1 MNLTAMNDEGNLSP
15 PSQTPPPPTP
25 PLETP
30 YERRFSTSERL
41 LKILTSPAQAMKD
54 IAETPNYTEPTLIIL
69 VQAIFAAI
77 SVALVMQ
84 KIKIVGAEPTLSTVQ
99 NILIGVLA
107 FGVIFAGILLFV
119 FWLGKS
125 LLVKVFCNSQ
135 SNWDFKTAAATTGY
149 AYMPVIVIGV
159 IGLVVTFFLLPL
171 FTVDVTN
178 LDAARSALS
187 NYQTQLN
194 WLKFLVS
201 LPLSLVGLVWQ
212 SYVGGLGVH
221 FGTKGKCSTALG
233 FTVFF
238 ILGLLG
244 LAFSYILGR

>member
-1 MNLTAMNDEGNLSP
+1 MNLTTVNNEGNPTP
-15 PSQTPPPPTP
+15 PLQTPPPPTP
-25 PLETP
+25 PAETL
-30 YERRFSTSERL
+30 YERRFSTLERL

-54 IAETPNYTEPTLIIL
+54 IAETPNYTEPTVMVII
-69 VQAIFAAI
+69 QAILAAV
-77 SVALVMQ
+77 SVVLVMQ
-84 KIKIVGAEPTLSTVQ
+84 KIKIIGAEPTLSTVQ
-99 NILIGVLA
+99 NILVGVLA
-107 FGVIFAGILLFV
+107 FAVIFAGILLFV

-135 SNWDFKTAAATTGY
+135 SNWDFKTAAAITGY

-159 IGLVVTFFLLPL
+159 IGLIVTFFLLPS
-171 FTVDVTN
+171 FTIDVTN

-194 WLKFLVS
+194 SLKFLVS

-212 SYVGGLGVH
+212 SYVGGLGAH
-221 FGTKGKCSTALG
+221 FGTKGKCTVTLG
-233 FTVFF
+233 FTVFL

-244 LAFSYILGR
+244 LAFSYIFGR

>member
-1 MNLTAMNDEGNLSP
+1 MNLAAMNNERNLP
-15 PSQTPPPPTP
+15 PQLQTSPPPTP
-25 PLETP
+25 LPETP

-41 LKILTSPAQAMKD
+41 LKILTSPVQAMKD
-54 IAETPNYTEPTLIIL
+54 IAEAPNYTEPTLIIL
-69 VQAIFAAI
+69 VQAIFAGI

-84 KIKIVGAEPTLSTVQ
+84 KIKIIGAEPTLSTFQ

-135 SNWDFKTAAATTGY
+135 SNWDFKTAAATTGF

-159 IGLVVTFFLLPL
+159 IGLVVTFILLHI
-171 FTVDVTN
+171 FTIDVTN

-187 NYQTQLN
+187 NYQTQLDL
-194 WLKFLVS
+194 LKFIVS

-212 SYVGGLGVH
+212 SYVGDLGVH
-221 FGTKGKCSTALG
+221 FETKGKCSIALG

-244 LAFSYILGR
+244 FAFSYILGR

>member
-1 MNLTAMNDEGNLSP
+1 
-15 PSQTPPPPTP
+15 
-25 PLETP
+25 
-30 YERRFSTSERL
+30 
-41 LKILTSPAQAMKD
+41 
-54 IAETPNYTEPTLIIL
+54 
-69 VQAIFAAI
+69 
-77 SVALVMQ
+77 
-84 KIKIVGAEPTLSTVQ
+84 
-99 NILIGVLA
+99 
-107 FGVIFAGILLFV
+107 
-119 FWLGKS
+119 
-125 LLVKVFCNSQ
+125 
-135 SNWDFKTAAATTGY
+135 
-149 AYMPVIVIGV
+149 MPVIVIGV
-159 IGLVVTFFLLPL
+159 VGLVVTFFLLPL